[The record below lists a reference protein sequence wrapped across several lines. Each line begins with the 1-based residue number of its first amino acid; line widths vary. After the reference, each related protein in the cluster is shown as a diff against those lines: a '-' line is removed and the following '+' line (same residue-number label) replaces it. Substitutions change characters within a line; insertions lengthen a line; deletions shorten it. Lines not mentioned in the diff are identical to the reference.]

1 MEERVM
7 FVLHVK
13 VKMKAGQAAAAE
25 EVFAGPFKA
34 AITAQP
40 GFRDVRLL
48 RPSDHG
54 DYVLSIAFENQPLQ
68 QQWVKT
74 DLHGEVWSRMEEN
87 FEGYTVTTFN
97 SI

>member
-1 MEERVM
+1 M
-7 FVLHVK
+7 FVLLVK
-13 VKMKAGQAAAAE
+13 VKVKPGQAAAAE
-25 EVFAGPFKA
+25 KVFAGPFRA

-40 GFRDVRLL
+40 GFRDVKFL
-48 RPSDHG
+48 RPSDDG

-74 DLHGEVWSRMEEN
+74 DLHGEVWALMEQN

-97 SI
+97 TI

>member
-1 MEERVM
+1 M
-7 FVLHVK
+7 FVLLVK

-25 EVFAGPFKA
+25 KVFAGPFKA

-40 GFRDVRLL
+40 GFRDVKFL
-48 RPSDHG
+48 RPSDDG

-74 DLHGEVWSRMEEN
+74 DLHGEVWSQMEQN
-87 FEGYTVTTFN
+87 FEGYTVVTFDTV
-97 SI
+97 

>member
-1 MEERVM
+1 M
-7 FVLHVK
+7 FVLHVH

-25 EVFAGPFKA
+25 KVFAGPFKA

-40 GFRDVRLL
+40 GFRDVQFL
-48 RPSDHG
+48 RPSDDG
-54 DYVLSIAFENQPLQ
+54 DYVLHIAFENQPLQ

-87 FEGYTVTTFN
+87 FESYAVTTFN
-97 SI
+97 TI

>member
-1 MEERVM
+1 M
-7 FVLHVK
+7 FVLLVK

-25 EVFAGPFKA
+25 KVFAGPFKA

-40 GFRDVRLL
+40 GFRDVKFL
-48 RPSDHG
+48 RPSDDG

-74 DLHGEVWSRMEEN
+74 DLHGEVWSLMEQN
-87 FEGYTVTTFN
+87 FEGYTVVTFDTV
-97 SI
+97 

>member
-1 MEERVM
+1 M

-13 VKMKAGQAAAAE
+13 VKMKPGQAAAAE
-25 EVFAGPFKA
+25 KVFSGPFKA

-40 GFRDVRLL
+40 GFRDVQFL
-48 RPSDHG
+48 RPSDDG
-54 DYVLSIAFENQPLQ
+54 DYVLSIAFENQSFQ

-74 DLHGEVWSRMEEN
+74 DLHGEVWSQMEQN

-97 SI
+97 TI

>member
-1 MEERVM
+1 M

-25 EVFAGPFKA
+25 KVFAGPFQA
-34 AITAQP
+34 AITVQP
-40 GFRDVRLL
+40 GFRDVQFL
-48 RPSDHG
+48 RPSDNG
-54 DYVLSIAFENQPLQ
+54 DYVLRIAFENQPLQ

-87 FEGYTVTTFN
+87 FEGYTVTTFDT
-97 SI
+97 I

>member
-1 MEERVM
+1 M
-7 FVLHVK
+7 FVLLVK
-13 VKMKAGQAAAAE
+13 VKMKAGQAPAAE
-25 EVFAGPFKA
+25 KVFAGPFKA

-40 GFRDVRLL
+40 GFRDVKFL
-48 RPSDHG
+48 RPSDDG

-74 DLHGEVWSRMEEN
+74 DLHGEVWALMEQN

-97 SI
+97 TI

>member
-1 MEERVM
+1 M

-13 VKMKAGQAAAAE
+13 VKMKSGQAGAAE
-25 EVFAGPFKA
+25 KVFAGPFKA
-34 AITAQP
+34 AITAQA
-40 GFRDVRLL
+40 GFRDVQFL
-48 RPSDHG
+48 RPSDDG

-97 SI
+97 TI